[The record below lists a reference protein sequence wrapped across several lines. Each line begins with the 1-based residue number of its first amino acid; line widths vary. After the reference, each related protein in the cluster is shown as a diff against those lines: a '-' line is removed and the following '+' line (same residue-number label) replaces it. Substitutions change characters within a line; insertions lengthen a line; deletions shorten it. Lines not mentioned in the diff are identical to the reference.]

1 MVLTTAFRLGVAL
14 TVLLLHHLPSATC
27 TPMDENDHVS
37 SSSETTHRHRALAA
51 SGTDAGAMITTTACD
66 VIRSQT
72 DYQARLDLLYFYLV
86 ECSAGTMPDLEGIER
101 AIATSIASKLND
113 CNEENG
119 PLYAVQVTG
128 TWHRLSTGGKRES
141 S

>member
-1 MVLTTAFRLGVAL
+1 MVTTTCTTTFRIGVAL
-14 TVLLLHHLPSATC
+14 LLLLHFALSSRPG
-27 TPMDENDHVS
+27 ENVNGHGF
-37 SSSETTHRHRALAA
+37 ETKHRSLTGGA
-51 SGTDAGAMITTTACD
+51 AMITTTACN

-86 ECSAGTMPDLEGIER
+86 ECNTGTIPDLNGIER

-113 CNEENG
+113 CNQDNG

-128 TWHRLSTGGKRES
+128 TGHRLSTGGTCIIIVFIFT
-141 S
+141 